1 MIKGGILVNNRVIN
15 GLCHDGRIR
24 VLGCDITDLMKK
36 IVKEQNLL
44 ATSACALGRT
54 LAVTSMLGAMLK
66 NTADHLEIRIKG
78 DGPLGL
84 IKTYVNGNLEIRG
97 FVENNDIVLINEHTH
112 KIDVGRGVGKGYL
125 EVVTKLHNDQHF
137 ISTINLVSGE
147 IGDDFASYFLQSEQI
162 PSVVMV
168 GVLIDKNQSV
178 VSAGGIIIQML
189 PGHNELDINS
199 SEEAISHLKPL
210 STLLADG
217 FRIEDILV
225 SIYNDLEILNTR
237 EVKFNCD
244 CNYDKMLMMI
254 DKLPLETLKE
264 LNDGHNLNVSCYY
277 CNKEYEIKMEDICE
291 LINQRYR
298 N

>member
-1 MIKGGILVNNRVIN
+1 MNNRVIN

-24 VLGCDITDLMKK
+24 VLGCDITELLKGL
-36 IVKEQNLL
+36 VLEQNLL

-66 NTADHLEIRIKG
+66 NVQDQLEIRIKG

-84 IKTYVNGNLEIRG
+84 VKTYVNGNLEIRG
-97 FVENNDIVLINEHTH
+97 FVENSDIVLINENTN
-112 KIDVGRGVGKGYL
+112 KIDVGRGIGNGYL
-125 EVVTKLHNDQHF
+125 EVVTKLYNDQHF
-137 ISTINLVSGE
+137 TSTINLVSGE

-168 GVLIDKNQSV
+168 GVLIDKDHSV

-199 SEEAISHLKPL
+199 SEEAITHLKPL
-210 STLLADG
+210 STLLAEG
-217 FRIEDILV
+217 FSIENILT

-237 EVKFNCD
+237 EVKFSCD

-254 DKLPLETLKE
+254 DKLPLETLTE
-264 LNDGHNLNVSCYY
+264 LNYGNNLNVACYY

-291 LINQRYR
+291 LINKRCR